1 MKKHLYKQLQTE
13 CQQNQL
19 INLGWNNDLTNLLSI
34 YNYFSNTNKN
44 NLSFLYE
51 NDGEFFYN
59 DLPCFYRSN
68 FVTNEIKFFDNI
80 LMIGTNPRYE
90 NSSIHLNLRNMAN
103 ESPVNIYSINSFNNL
118 TFRNKT
124 LSSSNKYMVNIFQ
137 GKAKFLKTFFKNKKN
152 LTIFG
157 ANMINNKYK
166 NNATFQNQFLNLK
179 LYNFNNS
186 KNAFLLLSANLTS
199 LINNEFNL
207 FQTSNNLNN
216 YGLINKINL
225 KQDVIY
231 LQNNTIEP
239 INNLKITNSFIFN
252 YFNTKKTNTSKKL
265 NILNKKKYIN
275 IINNYEK
282 NSLIYN
288 FSGVLLKSPKIIY
301 KQSNIK
307 KNLSN
312 LATEKFL
319 LNFLNNNLFN
329 SINNLYIY
337 KNKKNLNKNWISKQ
351 FNKTLNFEN
360 LFDSTLLNNYFD
372 KNINKKFF
380 NFWWFINKAKTSSRF
395 YFFNYNNSIK
405 NYYLTDSFCNNSY
418 TMLLLSLLK
427 TRYNET
433 FPLIRKN

>member
-179 LYNFNNS
+179 INS
-186 KNAFLLLSANLTS
+186 SGFRQVVMNCNSQYL
-199 LINNEFNL
+199 
-207 FQTSNNLNN
+207 
-216 YGLINKINL
+216 NL
-225 KQDVIY
+225 KS
-231 LQNNTIEP
+231 
-239 INNLKITNSFIFN
+239 KSTNSLTLEKSMFSLVTSIFLECLTFFILLFPN
-252 YFNTKKTNTSKKL
+252 GSISMFSCL
-265 NILNKKKYIN
+265 FM
-275 IINNYEK
+275 
-282 NSLIYN
+282 SLMH
-288 FSGVLLKSPKIIY
+288 FTGSC
-301 KQSNIK
+301 
-307 KNLSN
+307 
-312 LATEKFL
+312 FR
-319 LNFLNNNLFN
+319 
-329 SINNLYIY
+329 
-337 KNKKNLNKNWISKQ
+337 
-351 FNKTLNFEN
+351 
-360 LFDSTLLNNYFD
+360 
-372 KNINKKFF
+372 
-380 NFWWFINKAKTSSRF
+380 SS
-395 YFFNYNNSIK
+395 
-405 NYYLTDSFCNNSY
+405 
-418 TMLLLSLLK
+418 
-427 TRYNET
+427 
-433 FPLIRKN
+433 